1 MISLGALALGLVIVV
16 SVTVLLL
23 RRQLREKYAVLWLAI
38 GLAVLLLGIF
48 PQALAWLTST
58 LGFQLPANLIF
69 TLAVGLLL
77 AVTLHL
83 SWELT
88 RSEERLRRLA
98 EEAAI
103 SRLAQEQLRRDVS
116 ALQAKVHSD
125 SSSPADDDR
134 DHGISD

>member
-1 MISLGALALGLVIVV
+1 MISLGALALGLVIVG

-38 GLAVLLLGIF
+38 GLAVLLLGVF
-48 PQALAWLTST
+48 PQALTWLTAV

-69 TLAVGLLL
+69 TLAIGLLL

-88 RSEERLRRLA
+88 RTEERLRRLA

-103 SRLAQEQLRRDVS
+103 TRLRQDQLEQDIAALRDGGEN
-116 ALQAKVHSD
+116 
-125 SSSPADDDR
+125 SSTPDNEREHDDAD
-134 DHGISD
+134 

>member
-1 MISLGALALGLVIVV
+1 MISFGALALGLIIVV
-16 SVTVLLL
+16 SVTAMLL

-38 GLAVLLLGIF
+38 GLAALLLGIF
-48 PQALAWLTST
+48 PAALQWLTIA

-69 TLAVGLLL
+69 TLAIALLL
-77 AVTLHL
+77 AVSLHL

-103 SRLAQEQLRRDVS
+103 ARLAQDRLEADVAELRALVVDRPQSRD
-116 ALQAKVHSD
+116 D
-125 SSSPADDDR
+125 E
-134 DHGISD
+134 

>member
-1 MISLGALALGLVIVV
+1 MISFGALVLGILIVGA
-16 SVTVLLL
+16 VTILLL

-48 PQALAWLTST
+48 PAALQWLTAV

-69 TLAVGLLL
+69 TLAITLLL
-77 AVTLHL
+77 AVSLHL

-103 SRLAQEQLRRDVS
+103 ARLAQDRLEEDVAELRHLVGDRRARD
-116 ALQAKVHSD
+116 D
-125 SSSPADDDR
+125 E
-134 DHGISD
+134 

>member
-16 SVTVLLL
+16 SVTILLL

-48 PQALAWLTST
+48 PQALAWLTSS

-69 TLAVGLLL
+69 TMAIGLLL

-103 SRLAQEQLRRDVS
+103 SRLGQEELRRDVDE
-116 ALQAKVHSD
+116 LQAKMRAE
-125 SSSPADDDR
+125 SSSKSDDDR
-134 DHGISD
+134 NHGISE

>member
-16 SVTVLLL
+16 SVTILLL
-23 RRQLREKYAVLWLAI
+23 RRQLREKYAVLWLTI
-38 GLAVLLLGIF
+38 GLAALLLGIF
-48 PQALAWLTST
+48 PQALAWLTRT

-69 TLAVGLLL
+69 TLAIGLLL

-103 SRLAQEQLRRDVS
+103 TRLNQEQLLKDVAALRRQLDVGS
-116 ALQAKVHSD
+116 K
-125 SSSPADDDR
+125 ADDDR
-134 DHGISD
+134 EHGATD

>member
-1 MISLGALALGLVIVV
+1 MISFGALALGLIIVV
-16 SVTVLLL
+16 SVTAMLL

-38 GLAVLLLGIF
+38 GLAALLLGIF
-48 PQALAWLTST
+48 PAALQWLTIV

-69 TLAVGLLL
+69 TLAIALLL
-77 AVTLHL
+77 AVSLHL

-103 SRLAQEQLRRDVS
+103 ARLAQDRLEADVAELRALVVDRPQSRD
-116 ALQAKVHSD
+116 D
-125 SSSPADDDR
+125 E
-134 DHGISD
+134 

>member
-1 MISLGALALGLVIVV
+1 MISFGALALGLIIVV
-16 SVTVLLL
+16 SVTAMLL

-38 GLAVLLLGIF
+38 GLAALLLGIF
-48 PQALAWLTST
+48 PAALQWLTIA

-69 TLAVGLLL
+69 TLAIALLL
-77 AVTLHL
+77 AVSLHL

-103 SRLAQEQLRRDVS
+103 ARLAQDRLEADVAELRALVVDRPQNRD
-116 ALQAKVHSD
+116 D
-125 SSSPADDDR
+125 E
-134 DHGISD
+134 

>member
-1 MISLGALALGLVIVV
+1 MMSFGALALGIIIVG

-23 RRQLREKYAVLWLAI
+23 RRQLREKYAVLWLTI
-38 GLAVLLLGIF
+38 GLAVLILGLF
-48 PQALAWLTST
+48 PQALSWLTST

-69 TLAVGLLL
+69 TLAIGLLL

-88 RSEERLRRLA
+88 RAEERLRRLA

-103 SRLAQEQLRRDVS
+103 TRLRQENIEREIAALRSTNHDDP
-116 ALQAKVHSD
+116 K
-125 SSSPADDDR
+125 ADGER
-134 DHGISD
+134 GHGSTD

>member
-23 RRQLREKYAVLWLAI
+23 RRQLREKYAVLWLTI
-38 GLAVLLLGIF
+38 GLAVLLLGVF

-69 TLAVGLLL
+69 TMAIGLLL

-103 SRLAQEQLRRDVS
+103 SRLGQEQLRQDIADLRA
-116 ALQAKVHSD
+116 ALLSD
-125 SSSPADDDR
+125 SSSKADDDR
-134 DHGISD
+134 DHGNDH

>member
-1 MISLGALALGLVIVV
+1 MISLGALALGLIIVV
-16 SVTVLLL
+16 TVTAMLL

-48 PQALAWLTST
+48 PAALQWLTIA

-69 TLAVGLLL
+69 TLAIALLL
-77 AVTLHL
+77 AVSLHL

-103 SRLAQEQLRRDVS
+103 SRLDREQLRRDV
-116 ALQAKVHSD
+116 AELQAKVLSE
-125 SSSPADDDR
+125 SSPAPDDER
-134 DHGISD
+134 NHGISE